1 MTLPPRLIA
10 PAAFAAA
17 AVLAVLAAAWA
28 ALAIESRTGTEV
40 QSLMT
45 REGLSWVDVATDG
58 LQVRL
63 TGTAPTEALRFR
75 AVNLT
80 ASLVEAGRIRAN
92 PVFGEH
98 GLDLFLC
105 GDQLLK
111 GAALN
116 AVQIAERLPALAVP
130 A

>member
-17 AVLAVLAAAWA
+17 AVLAVLAAGWA
-28 ALAIESRTGTEV
+28 ALAIEARTGTEV

-80 ASLVEAGRIRAN
+80 ASLVEAGRIRDRMDVTPAQADI
-92 PVFGEH
+92 VKLAICQAIQRFA
-98 GLDLFLC
+98 
-105 GDQLLK
+105 GDA
-111 GAALN
+111 G
-116 AVQIAERLPALAVP
+116 
-130 A
+130 

>member
-28 ALAIESRTGTEV
+28 ALAIESRTRAEV

-63 TGTAPTEALRFR
+63 TGTAPTEARRLR
-75 AVNLT
+75 AVNLPA
-80 ASLVEAGRIRAN
+80 ASATVWM
-92 PVFGEH
+92 
-98 GLDLFLC
+98 
-105 GDQLLK
+105 
-111 GAALN
+111 
-116 AVQIAERLPALAVP
+116 
-130 A
+130 